1 MSTEGAEET
10 FEASTERLAKIVEE
24 LEQGDLPLERALA
37 LFEEGVRLA
46 RRAQERIDQAEK
58 RIEQTHVKIRMV
70 DVRMDKLLDR
80 YEMKERLKFSGS
92 ALVEVNPRDIEVIE
106 PAVPEQEVAAIRD

>member
-1 MSTEGAEET
+1 MSESAEET

-58 RIEQTHVKIRMV
+58 RVEE
-70 DVRMDKLLDR
+70 LLGFDT
-80 YEMKERLKFSGS
+80 SGQPV
-92 ALVEVNPRDIEVIE
+92 AKPMQQGGTEEE
-106 PAVPEQEVAAIRD
+106 P

>member
-1 MSTEGAEET
+1 MSAEAAEET

-58 RIEQTHVKIRMV
+58 RVEE
-70 DVRMDKLLDR
+70 LLGFDT
-80 YEMKERLKFSGS
+80 SGQPVTKPMQ
-92 ALVEVNPRDIEVIE
+92 AGAEEE
-106 PAVPEQEVAAIRD
+106 P

>member
-1 MSTEGAEET
+1 MSSEPAEET

-46 RRAQERIDQAEK
+46 RRAQERIDLAEK
-58 RIEQTHVKIRMV
+58 RVEELLGFDTSGKPVVKPMQAGT
-70 DVRMDKLLDR
+70 
-80 YEMKERLKFSGS
+80 EE
-92 ALVEVNPRDIEVIE
+92 E
-106 PAVPEQEVAAIRD
+106 P